1 MSRPQASVQPTVLM
15 IAIMIMIF
23 VATACGDDSGGTND
37 TVDGSV
43 DGSVD
48 GDIAQQDAAPGVD
61 ADVTLCDGVDC
72 SGHGTCFIIAGSAS
86 CDCDAGFHAEGV
98 TCVVDSVDCGEA
110 AVLCVDDTAG
120 PNQEFATIQEAA
132 DVVAPGEVV
141 LVFDG
146 SYAGFDL
153 TTSGTLSARVTVRA
167 LGTGAVIDS
176 DGPNGYGVWLRNV
189 SYVTIEGLRIVGVS
203 ERGVAHREASP
214 TDPSVGLIIRGNTVQ
229 DAGREGMYLSEVSD
243 SLIEGNSIS
252 GSGTSGADRTHG
264 MYLANAG
271 SDGTILRG
279 NHIWGSGTAG
289 IHFNGDLSIGGDG
302 IISGLVIE
310 ENIIHD
316 NGQNGLN
323 MDGVQDSLVQNNLIY
338 GNVSNGLRAYA
349 IDGAE
354 GPSGLVIVNNTFH
367 VPAGAGWCVRITEDL
382 GGSVVFNN
390 ILMND
395 GNNGSIALDYTAGFV
410 SANNAVVDTFTPD
423 RDDSYLTLSEWQGL
437 GYDAG
442 SFVTTPSA
450 LFFDAA
456 GGDYTLLPN
465 SPAIDAGLTT
475 FSSQAAPPAD
485 LTNTLRDPTPDIGA
499 YEGT

>member
-1 MSRPQASVQPTVLM
+1 MVVWSVGVASALG
-15 IAIMIMIF
+15 A
-23 VATACGDDSGGTND
+23 AAGCGDDVGGTND
-37 TVDGSV
+37 TSDGAV
-43 DGSVD
+43 T
-48 GDIAQQDAAPGVD
+48 QHDAAPGSDAVVD
-61 ADVTLCDGVDC
+61 LCDGVDC
-72 SGHGTCFIIAGSAS
+72 SGHGTCVVTAGSAG
-86 CDCDAGFHAEGV
+86 CDCEPGYHAEGV
-98 TCVVDSVDCGEA
+98 SCVADSVDCSEP
-110 AVLCVDDTAG
+110 AVLCVDDTPG
-120 PNQEFATIQEAA
+120 PDQEFATIQEAA

-146 SYAGFDL
+146 SYAGFEL
-153 TTSGTLSARVTVRA
+153 STSGTQPDRVTVRA
-167 LGTGAVIDS
+167 LGTGAVIDA

-203 ERGVAHREASP
+203 DRGVAHREASP
-214 TDPSVGLIIRGNTVQ
+214 TDPSLGLIIRGNTVQ
-229 DAGREGMYLSEVSD
+229 DAGREGMYLSEVAD
-243 SLIEGNSIS
+243 SLIEGNTIS

-264 MYLANAG
+264 IYLANAG

-302 IISGLVIE
+302 IISGLVVE
-310 ENIIHD
+310 ENVIHD

-323 MDGVQDSLVQNNLIY
+323 MDGVQDSLVRNNLIY

-354 GPSGLVIVNNTFH
+354 GPQGLVIVNNTFH

-395 GNNGSIALDYTAGFV
+395 GDNGSIALDNTAGFA
-410 SANNAVVDTFTPD
+410 SAANAVVDTFTPD
-423 RDDSYLTLSEWQGL
+423 RDDTYLTLAGWQGL
-437 GYDAG
+437 GYGAG
-442 SFVTTPSA
+442 SFVTTPAA
-450 LFFDAA
+450 LFVNAA
-456 GGDYTLLPN
+456 SGDYTLVPGA
-465 SPAIDAGLTT
+465 PAVNAGLTT
-475 FSSQAAPPAD
+475 FSSQPAPTTD
-485 LTNTLRDPTPDIGA
+485 LAGTARDATPDMGA

>member
-1 MSRPQASVQPTVLM
+1 MFKPRCSVLSMALASALVL
-15 IAIMIMIF
+15 
-23 VATACGDDSGGTND
+23 VAGTGCGDDDGGTND
-37 TVDGSV
+37 AVDGA
-43 DGSVD
+43 VD
-48 GDIAQQDAAPGVD
+48 GDIVQHDAAVGMD

-72 SGHGTCFIIAGSAS
+72 SGHGTCFVIAGSAS
-86 CDCDAGFHAEGV
+86 CDCESGYHAEGL
-98 TCVVDSVDCGEA
+98 TCVVNSVDCSEA

-120 PNQEFATIQEAA
+120 PDQEFATIQEAA

-153 TTSGTLSARVTVRA
+153 STSGTAADRIWVRA
-167 LGTGAVIDS
+167 LGTGAVIDT
-176 DGPNGYGVWLRNV
+176 DGPSGHGVWLRDV

-203 ERGVAHREASP
+203 GRGVAHREASP

-229 DAGREGMYLSEVSD
+229 DAEGGGMYLSEVAD

-252 GSGTSGADRTHG
+252 NCGFSSSDLTHG
-264 MYLANAG
+264 IYLANAG

-302 IISGLVIE
+302 IISGLVVE
-310 ENIIHD
+310 ENVIHD

-323 MDGVQDSLVQNNLIY
+323 MDGVQDSLIQNNLIY

-354 GPSGLVIVNNTFH
+354 GPQGLVIVNNTFH

-395 GNNGSIALDYTAGFV
+395 GNNGSIALDNTAGFA

-423 RDDSYLTLSEWQGL
+423 RDDSYLSLSEWQGL

-442 SFVTTPSA
+442 SFLTTPSA
-450 LFFDAA
+450 LFVDAA
-456 GGDYTLLPN
+456 AGDYTLLGGG
-465 SPAIDAGLTT
+465 PAVDAGITT
-475 FSSQAAPPAD
+475 FSSQSAPTTD
-485 LTNTLRDPTPDIGA
+485 LTGAPRDISPDVGA
-499 YEGT
+499 YEGS

>member
-1 MSRPQASVQPTVLM
+1 MSKFRIRVFP
-15 IAIMIMIF
+15 IALSIAF
-23 VATACGDDSGGTND
+23 LVVAVAACGDDDGGTND

-43 DGSVD
+43 DG
-48 GDIAQQDAAPGVD
+48 DITQHDAAPGID
-61 ADVTLCDGVDC
+61 ADVTLCEGVDC
-72 SGHGTCFIIAGSAS
+72 SGQGTCFVIAGSAS
-86 CDCDAGFHAEGV
+86 CDCESGYHSEGV
-98 TCVVDSVDCGEA
+98 TCVVNSVDCGEA

-120 PNQEFATIQEAA
+120 PDQEFATLQEAA

-153 TTSGTLSARVTVRA
+153 STSGTASDRVVVRA
-167 LGTGAVIDS
+167 LGTGAVIDT
-176 DGPNGYGVWLRNV
+176 DGPSGYGVWLRNV
-189 SYVTIEGLRIVGVS
+189 SYVTIEGLRIVGMS
-203 ERGVAHREASP
+203 GRGVAHREASP

-229 DAGREGMYLSEVSD
+229 DAGAEGMYLSEVAD
-243 SLIEGNSIS
+243 SLIEGNVIS
-252 GSGTSGADRTHG
+252 NSGTSGADRTHG
-264 MYLANAG
+264 IYLANAG

-302 IISGLVIE
+302 IISGLVVE
-310 ENIIHD
+310 ENILHD

-354 GPSGLVIVNNTFH
+354 GPRGLVIVNNTFH

-395 GNNGSIALDYTAGFV
+395 GNNGSIALDDTAGFA

-423 RDDSYLTLSEWQGL
+423 RDDSYLSLSEWQGL

-450 LFFDAA
+450 LFTNAA
-456 GGDYTLLPN
+456 AGDYTLLSN
-465 SPAIDAGLTT
+465 APALDTGLTT
-475 FSSQAAPPAD
+475 FTSQSAPTTD
-485 LTNTLRDPTPDIGA
+485 LTGAPRDATPDIGS
-499 YEGT
+499 YEGS